1 MPDEH
6 PDRLQPPLDVIAA
19 LSTAP
24 EFGDFLD
31 VLDDGVLI
39 FDAALTLRALNRRAR
54 EMTGLGEDA
63 VGKPL
68 DATLGSSSLDW
79 ALRGDTAKSPRRRDR
94 ILMAEAGRTVLAAE
108 RPWPVAGDARP
119 GLVIVLRDLK
129 LLDHTRRSLAGERE
143 AKVFKFL
150 SDRAGMPDFEAQR
163 RVAPA
168 LDTALLHGE
177 RALRQGARVL
187 LVGESGSGKTEL
199 ARHLHRAVGMPGEP
213 FVHVNCGA
221 IPESLFE
228 SEMFGYERGAF
239 TGALASGNRGLIE
252 AADGGTLFLDEVGE
266 IPLTLQAKLLKFLE
280 DGLVQRVGARSAR
293 RADVRIVA
301 ATNRDL
307 GQLIGEGLFRRDL
320 YYRLAVFVLDIPPL
334 RAQPGL
340 KAHLVDHFL
349 NAANRVR
356 SPKLRLSPACRAAL
370 LTYPFPGN
378 IRELHNVVQHL
389 SVVAGDIAEPEH
401 VPSAVSIVPDAAP
414 AADASASTG
423 SDVEAGAPSGSSLR
437 EQVRD
442 YERLLIEAAIL
453 RHGSKRAA
461 ARALGVDIGTIVRKT
476 RG

>member
-6 PDRLQPPLDVIAA
+6 PDLLQPEPDAIAA
-19 LSTAP
+19 LSTAAD
-24 EFGDFLD
+24 FDGFLD

-39 FDAALTLRALNRRAR
+39 FDAALDLRAFNRRAR
-54 EMTGLGEDA
+54 QLTGLGDEAIGKSLETCLRDA
-63 VGKPL
+63 SLEWPRRA
-68 DATLGSSSLDW
+68 DA
-79 ALRGDTAKSPRRRDR
+79 AAAPRRRDF
-94 ILMAEAGRTVLAAE
+94 IVMAEAGRPMLVAE
-108 RPWPVAGDARP
+108 RPWHATGGARP
-119 GLVIVLRDLK
+119 GLVIVLRDLQ

-150 SDRAGMPDFEAQR
+150 SDRASMPDFEAQR

-168 LDTALLHGE
+168 IDTVLLHGE

-307 GQLIGEGLFRRDL
+307 GQLIGDGLFRRDL
-320 YYRLAVFVLDIPPL
+320 YYRLAVFVLDVPPL

-340 KAHLVDHFL
+340 KAHLVEHFL

-356 SPKLRLSPACRAAL
+356 TPKLQLSSECRAAL
-370 LTYPFPGN
+370 LAYPFPGN

-389 SVVAGDIAEPEH
+389 SVVAGETAETAHIPAS
-401 VPSAVSIVPDAAP
+401 VTAAHD
-414 AADASASTG
+414 AADAGDAA
-423 SDVEAGAPSGSSLR
+423 AGGGVPPPAPAGTSLR
-437 EQVRD
+437 AQVRD
-442 YERLLIEAAIL
+442 YERTLIEAAIL

-476 RG
+476 R